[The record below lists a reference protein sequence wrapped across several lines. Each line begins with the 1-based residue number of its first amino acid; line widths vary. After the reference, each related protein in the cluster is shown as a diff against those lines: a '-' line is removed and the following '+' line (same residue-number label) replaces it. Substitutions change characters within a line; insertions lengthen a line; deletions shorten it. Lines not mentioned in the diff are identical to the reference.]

1 MLTKFVKSV
10 PVLLPQ
16 SQFED
21 QVPFSPELSLITEID
36 SESQPDQLEVDPDEA
51 AHIQQQY
58 EDHLVQQNDQDAFDF
73 EEFYSGYQGMFW
85 MIWMGTN
92 MDGVQI

>member
-21 QVPFSPELSLITEID
+21 NVSFLPELSLITEID
-36 SESQPDQLEVDPDEA
+36 SESQPDQLEVDPTEA
-51 AHIQQQY
+51 THIQQQY
-58 EDHLVQQNDQDAFDF
+58 EDHLVQQNDQNAFDF

-85 MIWMGTN
+85 DDL
-92 MDGVQI
+92 DGN